1 MGVVMAKSLLH
12 GPPNALT
19 DIARSAN
26 ARRGDPAAHVSAGLA
41 AALSPLLRRR
51 CVSLSRGAAAVSPA
65 LLDKDGGCGTHALA
79 RCFHTPSTR
88 TDPAYGNT
96 GAVRQ
101 SSPKPRPCLLC
112 SGASQGAPRPRPTR
126 RASTSA

>member
-19 DIARSAN
+19 VIARSAN
-26 ARRGDPAAHVSAGLA
+26 ARRGDPVAHVSAGLA
-41 AALSPLLRRR
+41 AAFSPLVRRR

-88 TDPAYGNT
+88 TDLAMATPVWFDSPRRNPVLVSSARAPLKGLQGRAQP
-96 GAVRQ
+96 GAR
-101 SSPKPRPCLLC
+101 
-112 SGASQGAPRPRPTR
+112 RPR
-126 RASTSA
+126 